1 MITCN
6 NYTMMI
12 MEYVLTAVLY
22 KEEDLYIAK
31 CPQTETVSQGK
42 TIEEAIAN
50 LQEATELYLEIES
63 ILIDSPPLI
72 TYFKV
77 SIPSGDYIS
86 SIEEARKDYRDGK
99 IHKLSDI
106 K

>member
-1 MITCN
+1 MSTCN
-6 NYTMMI
+6 NCTMMI

-22 KEEDLYIAK
+22 KEENFYIAK

-50 LQEATELYLEIES
+50 LQEATELYLEIEP
-63 ILIDSPPLI
+63 LPIDSPPLI

-77 SIPSGDYIS
+77 SIPSEDYIS
-86 SIEEARKDYRDGK
+86 SIEEARKDCRDGK
-99 IHKLSDI
+99 TTKLSDI
-106 K
+106 